1 MNKKSSLNNLLYI
14 QEHRSCRNYLEKVE
28 NGFKYIEFSHEEVIL
43 EKEISWNYL
52 LFVLEGECIINC
64 NQFRE
69 RLFQANCM
77 VLLPK
82 TAMVEIKVIAG
93 TRLLSLSFDV
103 PLNVCDKFILQ
114 SLTGLCRKLDY
125 NFQSLAIRYPLPP
138 YLEIVTYC
146 LTNKM
151 DCGHFHT
158 LLQQELFF
166 LLRGFYLKEEF
177 NLMGIHLNARN
188 PKEPH
193 DYSGHISCSCHSV
206 EEVKNKKHFYDYV
219 FMSPVYDSISKEGYN
234 SPYTAEELRLAA
246 KDKII
251 DNKVMA
257 LGGITPDNIL
267 EVKDFGFGGAVVLGD
282 LWGKFDACS
291 DQDYLA
297 VIEHFKKLKRMAD

>member
-1 MNKKSSLNNLLYI
+1 MQKLPG
-14 QEHRSCRNYLEKVE
+14 KVE

-52 LFVLEGECIINC
+52 LFVLEGECVINC

-166 LLRGFYLKEEF
+166 
-177 NLMGIHLNARN
+177 
-188 PKEPH
+188 
-193 DYSGHISCSCHSV
+193 YSGVLSERRISLIVPPDHLSRINFQRFCHWQL
-206 EEVKNKKHFYDYV
+206 F
-219 FMSPVYDSISKEGYN
+219 
-234 SPYTAEELRLAA
+234 
-246 KDKII
+246 
-251 DNKVMA
+251 
-257 LGGITPDNIL
+257 
-267 EVKDFGFGGAVVLGD
+267 
-282 LWGKFDACS
+282 
-291 DQDYLA
+291 
-297 VIEHFKKLKRMAD
+297 

>member
-52 LFVLEGECIINC
+52 LFVLEGECVINC

-125 NFQSLAIRYPLPP
+125 NFQSLAIRYPL
-138 YLEIVTYC
+138 
-146 LTNKM
+146 
-151 DCGHFHT
+151 
-158 LLQQELFF
+158 LLIWR
-166 LLRGFYLKEEF
+166 LLR
-177 NLMGIHLNARN
+177 IA
-188 PKEPH
+188 
-193 DYSGHISCSCHSV
+193 
-206 EEVKNKKHFYDYV
+206 
-219 FMSPVYDSISKEGYN
+219 
-234 SPYTAEELRLAA
+234 
-246 KDKII
+246 
-251 DNKVMA
+251 
-257 LGGITPDNIL
+257 
-267 EVKDFGFGGAVVLGD
+267 
-282 LWGKFDACS
+282 
-291 DQDYLA
+291 
-297 VIEHFKKLKRMAD
+297 

>member
-1 MNKKSSLNNLLYI
+1 MKLI
-14 QEHRSCRNYLEKVE
+14 VVTTPTFFVE
-28 NGFKYIEFSHEEVIL
+28 EDKIITALFEEGLDIL
-43 EKEISWNYL
+43 HLRKPET
-52 LFVLEGECIINC
+52 
-64 NQFRE
+64 
-69 RLFQANCM
+69 
-77 VLLPK
+77 P
-82 TAMVEIKVIAG
+82 AM
-93 TRLLSLSFDV
+93 
-103 PLNVCDKFILQ
+103 
-114 SLTGLCRKLDY
+114 
-125 NFQSLAIRYPLPP
+125 
-138 YLEIVTYC
+138 
-146 LTNKM
+146 
-151 DCGHFHT
+151 
-158 LLQQELFF
+158 
-166 LLRGFYLKEEF
+166 KEEF

>member
-52 LFVLEGECIINC
+52 LCVLEGECIINC

-166 LLRGFYLKEEF
+166 LLRGFYLKEELALLF
-177 NLMGIHLNARN
+177 HPIISAELTFKDFVIGNYFKVSNVNDLISLSNMCKSSFYCKFKEVFGMTAKQWLLKQRN
-188 PKEPH
+188 T
-193 DYSGHISCSCHSV
+193 HI
-206 EEVKNKKHFYDYV
+206 
-219 FMSPVYDSISKEGYN
+219 
-234 SPYTAEELRLAA
+234 L
-246 KDKII
+246 
-251 DNKVMA
+251 NKVMTSETTVGELMEEFRFESQA
-257 LGGITPDNIL
+257 HFTHYCKQHFNCTPRELIM
-267 EVKDFGFGGAVVLGD
+267 KYQVVN
-282 LWGKFDACS
+282 
-291 DQDYLA
+291 Q
-297 VIEHFKKLKRMAD
+297 

>member
-52 LFVLEGECIINC
+52 LFVLEGECVINC

-114 SLTGLCRKLDY
+114 SLTGLCNNVSVRKWYRQFVTFPASPIMSISLPIRCTSMDWRQSNSSVFRLSRKL
-125 NFQSLAIRYPLPP
+125 
-138 YLEIVTYC
+138 V
-146 LTNKM
+146 
-151 DCGHFHT
+151 
-158 LLQQELFF
+158 ELS
-166 LLRGFYLKEEF
+166 
-177 NLMGIHLNARN
+177 
-188 PKEPH
+188 PK
-193 DYSGHISCSCHSV
+193 
-206 EEVKNKKHFYDYV
+206 
-219 FMSPVYDSISKEGYN
+219 
-234 SPYTAEELRLAA
+234 
-246 KDKII
+246 
-251 DNKVMA
+251 
-257 LGGITPDNIL
+257 
-267 EVKDFGFGGAVVLGD
+267 
-282 LWGKFDACS
+282 
-291 DQDYLA
+291 
-297 VIEHFKKLKRMAD
+297 

>member
-52 LFVLEGECIINC
+52 LFVLEGECVINC

-188 PKEPH
+188 PSEPH
-193 DYSGHISCSCHSV
+193 DYAGHVSCSCHSV
-206 EEVKNKKHFYDYV
+206 EVIDLISLSNMCKSSFYCKFKEVFG
-219 FMSPVYDSISKEGYN
+219 M
-234 SPYTAEELRLAA
+234 TAKQWLLKQRNTHIL
-246 KDKII
+246 
-251 DNKVMA
+251 NKVMTSETTVGELMEEFRFESQA
-257 LGGITPDNIL
+257 HFTHYCKQHFNCTPRELIM
-267 EVKDFGFGGAVVLGD
+267 KYQVVN
-282 LWGKFDACS
+282 
-291 DQDYLA
+291 Q
-297 VIEHFKKLKRMAD
+297 

>member
-52 LFVLEGECIINC
+52 LFVLEGECTSIVISLENVC
-64 NQFRE
+64 FRLTVWCYSPK
-69 RLFQANCM
+69 RLW
-77 VLLPK
+77 L
-82 TAMVEIKVIAG
+82 EIKVIAG

-166 LLRGFYLKEEF
+166 LLRGFYLKEELALLF
-177 NLMGIHLNARN
+177 HPIISAELTFKDFVIGNYFKVSNVNDLISLSNMCKSSFYCKFKEVFGMTAKQWLLKQRN
-188 PKEPH
+188 T
-193 DYSGHISCSCHSV
+193 HI
-206 EEVKNKKHFYDYV
+206 
-219 FMSPVYDSISKEGYN
+219 
-234 SPYTAEELRLAA
+234 L
-246 KDKII
+246 
-251 DNKVMA
+251 NKVMTSETTVGELMEEFRFESQA
-257 LGGITPDNIL
+257 HFTHYCKQHFNCTPRELIM
-267 EVKDFGFGGAVVLGD
+267 KYQVVN
-282 LWGKFDACS
+282 
-291 DQDYLA
+291 Q
-297 VIEHFKKLKRMAD
+297 

>member
-1 MNKKSSLNNLLYI
+1 MIWIRNLHLTICSIYKSIVHAEITWKGRKRI
-14 QEHRSCRNYLEKVE
+14 QIYWILTWRSYS
-28 NGFKYIEFSHEEVIL
+28 G
-43 EKEISWNYL
+43 KEISWNYL

-166 LLRGFYLKEEF
+166 
-177 NLMGIHLNARN
+177 
-188 PKEPH
+188 
-193 DYSGHISCSCHSV
+193 YSGVFIWK
-206 EEVKNKKHFYDYV
+206 KN
-219 FMSPVYDSISKEGYN
+219 
-234 SPYTAEELRLAA
+234 
-246 KDKII
+246 
-251 DNKVMA
+251 
-257 LGGITPDNIL
+257 
-267 EVKDFGFGGAVVLGD
+267 
-282 LWGKFDACS
+282 
-291 DQDYLA
+291 
-297 VIEHFKKLKRMAD
+297 

>member
-1 MNKKSSLNNLLYI
+1 MKLI
-14 QEHRSCRNYLEKVE
+14 VVTTPTFFVE
-28 NGFKYIEFSHEEVIL
+28 EDKIITALFEEGLDIL
-43 EKEISWNYL
+43 HLRKPETPAMYS
-52 LFVLEGECIINC
+52 
-64 NQFRE
+64 E
-69 RLFQANCM
+69 RL
-77 VLLPK
+77 
-82 TAMVEIKVIAG
+82 
-93 TRLLSLSFDV
+93 
-103 PLNVCDKFILQ
+103 
-114 SLTGLCRKLDY
+114 LTLIPEKYHKR
-125 NFQSLAIRYPLPP
+125 
-138 YLEIVTYC
+138 IVT
-146 LTNKM
+146 
-151 DCGHFHT
+151 HEH
-158 LLQQELFF
+158 
-166 LLRGFYLKEEF
+166 FYLKEEF

-219 FMSPVYDSISKEGYN
+219 FMSPVYDSISIEGYN

>member
-1 MNKKSSLNNLLYI
+1 
-14 QEHRSCRNYLEKVE
+14 
-28 NGFKYIEFSHEEVIL
+28 
-43 EKEISWNYL
+43 
-52 LFVLEGECIINC
+52 
-64 NQFRE
+64 
-69 RLFQANCM
+69 M

-177 NLMGIHLNARN
+177 NLRGIHLNGRN
-188 PKEPH
+188 PEPPVG
-193 DYSGHISCSCHSV
+193 YKGHISKSFHHID
-206 EEVKNKKHFYDYV
+206 ELKAEKKNFNYV
-219 FMSPVYDSISKEGYN
+219 FLSPIFDSISKSN
-234 SPYTAEELRLAA
+234 YTSAFDMEVLKQASA
-246 KDKII
+246 HGII
-251 DNKVMA
+251 DKRVMA
-257 LGGITPDNIL
+257 LGGITTENMAVAKEL
-267 EVKDFGFGGAVVLGD
+267 GFGGVVVLGD
-282 LWGKFDACS
+282 LWNRFNIHS
-291 DQDYLA
+291 TLDYKEL
-297 VIEHFKKLKRMAD
+297 INHFRKLRKAAD

>member
-52 LFVLEGECIINC
+52 LFVLEGECVINC

-114 SLTGLCRKLDY
+114 SLTGLCTKA
-125 NFQSLAIRYPLPP
+125 FTWACHAGSTTISAEGFI
-138 YLEIVTYC
+138 
-146 LTNKM
+146 
-151 DCGHFHT
+151 
-158 LLQQELFF
+158 
-166 LLRGFYLKEEF
+166 LLRSQPTLPTTGISHGTTSPNHGEET
-177 NLMGIHLNARN
+177 
-188 PKEPH
+188 
-193 DYSGHISCSCHSV
+193 IS
-206 EEVKNKKHFYDYV
+206 EV
-219 FMSPVYDSISKEGYN
+219 SSTS
-234 SPYTAEELRLAA
+234 
-246 KDKII
+246 
-251 DNKVMA
+251 
-257 LGGITPDNIL
+257 
-267 EVKDFGFGGAVVLGD
+267 
-282 LWGKFDACS
+282 
-291 DQDYLA
+291 
-297 VIEHFKKLKRMAD
+297 

>member
-158 LLQQELFF
+158 LLEQELFF
-166 LLRGFYLKEEF
+166 
-177 NLMGIHLNARN
+177 
-188 PKEPH
+188 
-193 DYSGHISCSCHSV
+193 YSG
-206 EEVKNKKHFYDYV
+206 V
-219 FMSPVYDSISKEGYN
+219 FI
-234 SPYTAEELRLAA
+234 
-246 KDKII
+246 
-251 DNKVMA
+251 
-257 LGGITPDNIL
+257 
-267 EVKDFGFGGAVVLGD
+267 
-282 LWGKFDACS
+282 
-291 DQDYLA
+291 
-297 VIEHFKKLKRMAD
+297 

>member
-146 LTNKM
+146 LINKM

-166 LLRGFYLKEEF
+166 FTPGFLSERRIS
-177 NLMGIHLNARN
+177 LIVPPDHLSR
-188 PKEPH
+188 
-193 DYSGHISCSCHSV
+193 IIFQRFCHWQL
-206 EEVKNKKHFYDYV
+206 F
-219 FMSPVYDSISKEGYN
+219 
-234 SPYTAEELRLAA
+234 
-246 KDKII
+246 
-251 DNKVMA
+251 
-257 LGGITPDNIL
+257 
-267 EVKDFGFGGAVVLGD
+267 
-282 LWGKFDACS
+282 
-291 DQDYLA
+291 
-297 VIEHFKKLKRMAD
+297 